1 MFSPSRR
8 QLPYRGLCLIM
19 VVILSSCTLSPKQP
33 GPVRTYLLAP
43 QLPPQTTAAPTPLT
57 LLVST
62 PQAAAGYGTSQI
74 AYTRKPYELDY
85 FSRNQWVDTP
95 ERMLKPILVNA
106 LEASGHFQS
115 IAPDD
120 TRILAELRLDTEIL
134 RLVQDFSGQPSQ
146 SHLVLRARLIDLAK
160 GEEIAS
166 QTFEAREPAPEEG
179 PYGGVI
185 ALNRALERI
194 LRELVTFCARA
205 YLKR

>member
-1 MFSPSRR
+1 M
-8 QLPYRGLCLIM
+8 II
-19 VVILSSCTLSPKQP
+19 ILSSCTLSPEQS
-33 GPVRTYLLAP
+33 GPVRTYILAP
-43 QLPPQTTAAPTPLT
+43 QLPPQTAASPTRLT

-62 PQAAAGYGTSQI
+62 PQAAAGYGTPQI

-95 ERMLKPILVNA
+95 GRMLKPILVNA
-106 LEASGHFQS
+106 LEASGLFQS
-115 IAPDD
+115 VAPGD

-134 RLVQDFSGQPSQ
+134 RLVQDFSDQPSQ
-146 SHLVLRARLIDLAK
+146 SHLILRARLIDLAR

-166 QTFEAREPAPEEG
+166 RIFKAQEPAPEEG

-194 LRELVTFCARA
+194 LGELVAFCTQA